1 MGGISHGSPARNK
14 ATGNLKFWGS
24 LSMENNG
31 GFATIRTEVDA
42 GAFTGAKGV
51 HIKVKGDGRQ
61 YKFMAMKEGKGR
73 YQIDLDTVA
82 GEETDVQIHF
92 KDMEYWYW
100 GWKKDNMPGLE
111 GGDVVAVGFM
121 IADKNETPF
130 ELEIMTVSPIF
141 DSVTENVQ
149 DSPGNSQM
157 SATNMDI
164 LDMDWYSLND
174 GVMGGV
180 SRGLMKNRK
189 FHGQLSLENNGGF
202 STTRVNIPNG
212 LTGIINSFAK
222 KGVYFFYLGA
232 KGIEISYKGDG
243 REYKLNL
250 AKSDSD
256 WNLNQWTYVLPKTNI
271 LTSLFSE

>member
-14 ATGNLKFWGS
+14 VTGNLKFWGS

-31 GFATIRTEVDA
+31 GFSTIRTEVAA
-42 GAFTGAKGV
+42 GSFAGAKGV
-51 HIKVKGDGRQ
+51 HVKVKGDGRQ

-73 YQIDLDTVA
+73 YQIDLDTIA

-92 KDMEYWYW
+92 EDMEYWYW
-100 GWKKDNMPGLE
+100 GWKKDNMPAL
-111 GGDVVAVGFM
+111 GGDDVVAVGFM

-141 DSVTENVQ
+141 DSGAENVRE
-149 DSPGNSQM
+149 
-157 SATNMDI
+157 SAENYQIPNMDI
-164 LDMDWYSLND
+164 LEMDWYSLND

-180 SRGLMKNRK
+180 SRGLMKNKK

-212 LTGIINSFAK
+212 LPGNTTRPIF
-222 KGVYFFYLGA
+222 
-232 KGIEISYKGDG
+232 
-243 REYKLNL
+243 
-250 AKSDSD
+250 
-256 WNLNQWTYVLPKTNI
+256 
-271 LTSLFSE
+271 

>member
-232 KGIEISYKGDG
+232 KGI
-243 REYKLNL
+243 
-250 AKSDSD
+250 
-256 WNLNQWTYVLPKTNI
+256 
-271 LTSLFSE
+271 